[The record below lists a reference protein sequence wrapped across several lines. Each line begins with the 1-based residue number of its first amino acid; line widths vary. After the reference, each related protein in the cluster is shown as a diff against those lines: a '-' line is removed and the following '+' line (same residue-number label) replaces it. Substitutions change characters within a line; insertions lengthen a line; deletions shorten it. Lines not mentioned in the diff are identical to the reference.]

1 MALKKLPRMQYRE
14 TTVQKTELKT
24 DFFFKEDATYG

>member
-1 MALKKLPRMQYRE
+1 MALKKLLRMQYRE

-24 DFFFKEDATYG
+24 FFFKEDATYG